1 MTSVSAKRFN
11 WIRSPAQREKNQAW
25 RERQQEARDNF
36 EAANTS
42 ANSSFFGAG
51 INMATGS
58 ARSRQPWQGSGCRR
72 RPSRP
77 CSTSWHDADRR
88 RRGPAACVG

>member
-11 WIRSPAQREKNQAW
+11 WIRSPAQWEKNQAW
-25 RERQQEARDNF
+25 RERQQEARDNS

-51 INMATGS
+51 INMATGLG
-58 ARSRQPWQGSGCRR
+58 AIAATVARR
-72 RPSRP
+72 RMQ
-77 CSTSWHDADRR
+77 AQ
-88 RRGPAACVG
+88 AIQAVLNKLA